1 MYMVK
6 KLSSLFYRE
15 NTLNNLNKKI
25 KLLGINAKYDAIL
38 FMNIRLFTSLILFII
53 VINLVNLGYMIAPIL
68 TYLYYRFL
76 PNLYFDRKIKKRGK
90 ILEHDALYFFEILA
104 LSLESG
110 ETLMNAIDSTSKSI
124 DSELSHEFKEVIRE
138 VKYGKSL
145 DEALYSLKERIPSEA
160 VNNIILNIKESNVF
174 GNNIID
180 TLYNQ
185 IDYIREKIIL
195 ESRAY
200 IAKLPLKISII
211 SVLFFIPLLL
221 LLILGPVILKYFLG
235 NLI

>member
-1 MYMVK
+1 MIN
-6 KLSSLFYRE
+6 KLTSLFYRDK
-15 NTLNNLNKKI
+15 TLNKINQKI
-25 KLLGINAKYDAIL
+25 KLLGINANYDAVT
-38 FMNIRLFTSLILFII
+38 FMNFRLCTSLILFLII
-53 VINLVNLGYMIAPIL
+53 LNFVNFGYIIAPIL
-68 TYLYYRFL
+68 TYLYYIVL
-76 PNLYFDRKIKKRGK
+76 PNMYFNPKIKKREK
-90 ILEHDALYFFEILA
+90 ELERNALYFFEILA

-110 ETLMNAIDSTSKSI
+110 NNLMNAIDSTSRSI
-124 DSELSHEFKEVIRE
+124 DSELSLEFKEVIRE

-145 DEALYSLKERIPSEA
+145 DESLDNLKYRIPSSA
-160 VNNIILNIKESNVF
+160 VNNIILNIKESNIF
-174 GNNIID
+174 GNSIID

-211 SVLFFIPLLL
+211 SVIFFIPLLL
-221 LLILGPVILKYFLG
+221 LLILGPVLLKYILG